1 MFRQYLEDKFS
12 KVPNTSVGLD
22 IGSFSA
28 KIVEL
33 KREKDS
39 YSLKGLGFSQ
49 IKGTAQKDISD
60 AIKKACEEARVST
73 KKINASIFPEGTIIR
88 YLSLPSMSH
97 EELDKAMDFEIERYI
112 PFDKNEVCS
121 DYQILREGEDKKNM
135 QILLVATKKKVVE
148 ERVKIIEGAGLEPQ
162 VVTIDSLVLKNTFE
176 MNYPDKKDVTVGILN
191 LGSKISNINIV
202 RGNISYF
209 MRDIQLGGEDL
220 TYLIKEKLDINNE
233 EAEKLKYEPGDKE
246 GEVFKTIE
254 PVLGNLLNEIYLSFD
269 YYESEFSMA
278 VDEVYITGGS
288 SSLKWLPGF
297 LHDNLGRKVHILEAA
312 KRIPL
317 SKNILPDR
325 AKSLSCCLAVAI
337 GLALETFN

>member
-1 MFRQYLEDKFS
+1 MFL
-12 KVPNTSVGLD
+12 TM
-22 IGSFSA
+22 
-28 KIVEL
+28 
-33 KREKDS
+33 
-39 YSLKGLGFSQ
+39 
-49 IKGTAQKDISD
+49 
-60 AIKKACEEARVST
+60 
-73 KKINASIFPEGTIIR
+73 AS
-88 YLSLPSMSH
+88 PSPM
-97 EELDKAMDFEIERYI
+97 
-112 PFDKNEVCS
+112 P
-121 DYQILREGEDKKNM
+121 
-135 QILLVATKKKVVE
+135 
-148 ERVKIIEGAGLEPQ
+148 
-162 VVTIDSLVLKNTFE
+162 LVL
-176 MNYPDKKDVTVGILN
+176 VVN